1 MQEMHETRVQFLG
14 REAPLEKEMATHSSI
29 LAWRTPWTEE
39 VGGLHTLYNMR
50 GKNVITLAEII
61 IHNMS
66 FLTDSGG
73 GGDCISLLS
82 FLSTFEW
89 KSKQ

>member
-1 MQEMHETRVQFLG
+1 MG
-14 REAPLEKEMATHSSI
+14 AT
-29 LAWRTPWTEE
+29 LD
-39 VGGLHTLYNMR
+39 NMR
-50 GKNVITLAEII
+50 GKSIITLAEII

-73 GGDCISLLS
+73 GGDCVSLLS